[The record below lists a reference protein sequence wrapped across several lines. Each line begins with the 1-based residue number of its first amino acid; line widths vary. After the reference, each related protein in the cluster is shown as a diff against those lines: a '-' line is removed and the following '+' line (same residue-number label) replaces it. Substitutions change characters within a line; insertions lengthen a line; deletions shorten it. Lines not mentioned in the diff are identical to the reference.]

1 MRRAAMTRKLPKKY
15 FHLVFSLL
23 MGAAMV
29 SIVTFAV
36 TAANVGFGSE
46 FLTRWVRAFSVAY
59 CVAVPLIYYLAPAMG
74 RLTARLVEMPGPSA
88 N

>member
-1 MRRAAMTRKLPKKY
+1 MKRKLPKKY

-29 SIVTFAV
+29 FIVTFAV

-46 FLTRWVRAFSVAY
+46 FLARWARAFSIAY